1 MAGAPDVRVRLS
13 AEGVDEVVRALGKIR
28 AASEKAGK
36 SAGKGKGFGLLNEA
50 LEDMKG
56 LLPQLGIAAAVAGLG
71 ALAKRAVDTADKI
84 GKLSA
89 KTGVSAQAISVFNVA
104 GKTADATFEQ
114 LSGGLVKFNKTMGDL
129 DRGSKDAGEAVRLLF
144 GNSKALEGLNSEQ
157 RLLKVVDAI
166 GRMEAGY
173 KKARAAQDFFGK
185 SGADLIPL
193 MNELADGGFERAAE
207 KARKLGL
214 IIDEDLAEA
223 AQRAN
228 DNMQDL
234 KLAAEGAATQFAAG
248 LAPAVADASK
258 ALLEATTGEGVNGI
272 RKVGEIVGSV
282 LKGIA
287 SAFIVAGKAVG
298 AWVEFIVAGFDD
310 LIERFKIAGQLFT
323 TAPSNWGAV
332 FEKANQQVKKAAEN
346 RKAIFE
352 YFKEDVLSSLDALW
366 NPQASAG
373 DGGTGGGGTGG
384 EDPKI
389 DPTLVKAAIARK
401 KAQLDAELALAKK
414 YIALDEQAAK
424 AAYER
429 GILDLQKYYEERR
442 VLMLT
447 AFENEIFTLQEKRDL
462 AAKAITSTA
471 AEEVAKRAEIE
482 AIDAAIDQKKLDR
495 QLKLAELNNEEAKKL
510 RDLGKQRADIERR
523 ILELQ
528 GKTYEAT
535 MAAIKDQAE
544 ELRKAGIDP
553 KTVERL
559 TTALTRQADFR
570 KAEKAGTDLQGQLDA
585 AQARIENRV
594 AGGEIFPFQAADLYR
609 SVIQAMIPQLTA
621 AADQMER
628 FATTDEDR
636 AAVAAFRGEIDRLK
650 ISADENAQ
658 AMAEFKASAES
669 ALTSDLTNFFTS
681 GIDEAEN
688 FGDAM
693 RGLALSVVDSLRQI
707 AAQML
712 ATLATEQ
719 ILDFFGGGGGPDPGK
734 AAAAGTAQA
743 APLMAAGTAISAG
756 GAALGAGA
764 AAVSASAASLM
775 AAAQMLMIANSTSSV
790 GFASGGFVSGP
801 GTGTSD
807 SIPARLSNGEF
818 VVRSAVVRQ
827 PGILAHLIALNQGS
841 GARSLRSRG
850 SIPRFAEGGLVS
862 AGGLV
867 RTEDAAAQAGIV
879 VGLEEGVIVRKVLGA
894 LKTKEAQRIQ
904 IENLGHNQKRARN
917 ALGR

>member
-1 MAGAPDVRVRLS
+1 MAGEGSDIRVKLS
-13 AEGVDEVVRALGKIR
+13 AQGVEEVVRALQRVRTEARKTGKD
-28 AASEKAGK
+28 
-36 SAGKGKGFGLLNEA
+36 SAKDFSLLNSA
-50 LEDMKG
+50 VSDFKT
-56 LLPQLGIAAAVAGLG
+56 LLPSLSVAAAVTGIG
-71 ALAKRAVDTADKI
+71 AMAKKALDTADAM
-84 GKLSA
+84 GKLSQ
-89 KTGVSAQAISVFNVA
+89 KTGVSTEALSVLNIA
-104 GKTADATFEQ
+104 AKTADASFEQ
-114 LSGGLVKFNKTMGDL
+114 ISGALVKFNKGMGDL
-129 DRGSKDAGEAVRLLF
+129 DRGSKEAGEAVRLLF
-144 GNSKALEGLNSEQ
+144 GNSKALEGLNTEQ
-157 RLLKVVDAI
+157 RLLKVTDAI
-166 GRMEAGY
+166 GRMESGY
-173 KKARAAQDFFGK
+173 RKTRAAQDFFGK

-193 MNELADGGFERAAE
+193 MNDLADGGFERAAE

-214 IIDEDLAEA
+214 IIDQDLAEA
-223 AQRAN
+223 VQRAN
-228 DNMQDL
+228 DNMEDL
-234 KLAAEGAATQFAAG
+234 RLAAEGAATQFAAG

-272 RKVGEIVGSV
+272 RKVGEIVGAV

-298 AWVEFIVAGFDD
+298 AWFESIVEGFDD
-310 LIERFKIAGQLFT
+310 LIERFKIAGQIFT

-373 DGGTGGGGTGG
+373 GGKKTGDGDTGGGG
-384 EDPKI
+384 PKI

-401 KAQLDAELALAKK
+401 KAQLEAELALAKK
-414 YIALDEQAAK
+414 YLAIDEQTAK
-424 AAYER
+424 DAYEK
-429 GILDLQKYYEERR
+429 GILSLQQYFEERR

-447 AFENEIFTLQEKRDL
+447 SFDNEIVTLQEKRDL

-495 QLKLAELNNEEAKKL
+495 KLRLAELNSEEAKKL
-510 RDLGKQRADIERR
+510 RDLGKQRAEIERQ
-523 ILELQ
+523 ILEVQ

-535 MAAIKDQAE
+535 IASIKAQAE
-544 ELRKAGIDP
+544 ELRKAGVDP
-553 KTVERL
+553 GTISRL
-559 TTALTRQADFR
+559 TTALERQASFR
-570 KAEKAGTDLQGQLDA
+570 QAQDAGGALQGQLDA
-585 AQARIENRV
+585 ALTGIQNRV

-609 SVIQAMIPQLTA
+609 SAIQAMVPQLTA

-628 FATTDEDR
+628 FATTDEEM
-636 AAVAAFRGEIDRLK
+636 AAVAAFRGEIDKLA
-650 ISADENAQ
+650 ISADKDAQ
-658 AMAEFKASAES
+658 EMAEFKASVES
-669 ALTSDLTNFFTS
+669 SLTSDLTNFFTN

-712 ATLATEQ
+712 ATYATQQLLKMGTGLATG
-719 ILDFFGGGGGPDPGK
+719 L
-734 AAAAGTAQA
+734 
-743 APLMAAGTAISAG
+743 
-756 GAALGAGA
+756 
-764 AAVSASAASLM
+764 
-775 AAAQMLMIANSTSSV
+775 
-790 GFASGGFVSGP
+790 GFASGGLVSGP

-818 VVRSAVVRQ
+818 VVRASAVRQ
-827 PGILAHLIALNQGS
+827 PGVLDHLTALNEGM
-841 GARSLRSRG
+841 GRPVVRG
-850 SIPRFAEGGLVS
+850 SRQVPRYAE
-862 AGGLV
+862 GGLV

-879 VGLEEGVIVRKVLGA
+879 VGLEEGVIVRKVMGA

>member
-1 MAGAPDVRVRLS
+1 MAEAPDVRVRLS
-13 AEGVDEVVRALGKIR
+13 AEGVDEVVRALDKIR
-28 AASEKAGK
+28 AASDKAGK

-50 LEDMKG
+50 LGDMKG
-56 LLPQLGIAAAVAGLG
+56 ILPQLGIAAAVAGLG
-71 ALAKRAVDTADKI
+71 ALAKRAADTADQV

-89 KTGVSAQAISVFNVA
+89 KTGVSAQALSVLNVA
-104 GKTADATFEQ
+104 GRTADVTFEQ
-114 LSGGLVKFNKTMGDL
+114 ISGALVKFNKGMGDL
-129 DRGSKDAGEAVRLLF
+129 DRGSKEAGEAVRLLF
-144 GNSKALEGLNSEQ
+144 GNSKALEGLNTEQ
-157 RLLKVVDAI
+157 RLLKVTDAI

-173 KKARAAQDFFGK
+173 KKTRAAQDFFGK

-193 MNELADGGFERAAE
+193 MNDLADGGFEKAAE

-214 IIDEDLAEA
+214 IIDQDLAEA

-228 DNMQDL
+228 DNMEDL
-234 KLAAEGAATQFAAG
+234 RLAAEGAATQFAAG

-298 AWVEFIVAGFDD
+298 AWFEFIVEGFDD
-310 LIERFKIAGQLFT
+310 LIERFKIAGQIFT

-373 DGGTGGGGTGG
+373 GGKKTGDGDTGGGG
-384 EDPKI
+384 PKI

-414 YIALDEQAAK
+414 YIAIDEQTAK
-424 AAYER
+424 DAYEK
-429 GILDLQKYYEERR
+429 GIISLQQYYEKRR

-447 AFENEIFTLQEKRDL
+447 AFENEIATLKEKRDL

-495 QLKLAELNNEEAKKL
+495 KLKLAELNSEEAEKL
-510 RDLGKQRADIERR
+510 RDLGKQRAEIERQ
-523 ILELQ
+523 ILEVQ

-535 MAAIKDQAE
+535 IASIKAQAE
-544 ELRKAGIDP
+544 ELRKAGVDP
-553 KTVERL
+553 GTISRL
-559 TTALTRQADFR
+559 TTALERQASFR
-570 KAEKAGTDLQGQLDA
+570 QAQDAGGALQGQLDA
-585 AQARIENRV
+585 AQTGIQNRV

-609 SVIQAMIPQLTA
+609 SAIQAMIPQLTA

-636 AAVAAFRGEIDRLK
+636 AAVAAFRGEIDQLA
-650 ISADENAQ
+650 ISADKDAQ
-658 AMAEFKASAES
+658 EMAEFKASVES

-712 ATLATEQ
+712 ATYLTQ
-719 ILDFFGGGGGPDPGK
+719 KLLSSIGGFGFSEGGLVG
-734 AAAAGTAQA
+734 
-743 APLMAAGTAISAG
+743 
-756 GAALGAGA
+756 
-764 AAVSASAASLM
+764 
-775 AAAQMLMIANSTSSV
+775 
-790 GFASGGFVSGP
+790 GFASGGYVSGA

-850 SIPRFAEGGLVS
+850 SVPRFAEGGLVT
-862 AGGLV
+862 AGEALSTGA
-867 RTEDAAAQAGIV
+867 TIDASF
-879 VGLEEGVIVRKVLGA
+879 GLEPGVIV
-894 LKTKEAQRIQ
+894 KEVRAFMKGPDGQRIQ
-904 IENLGHNQKRARN
+904 IENLSQNQKRATR
-917 ALGR
+917 ALGRG

>member
-1 MAGAPDVRVRLS
+1 MAGEGSDIRVKLS
-13 AEGVDEVVRALGKIR
+13 AQGVEEVVRALQRVRTEARKTGKD
-28 AASEKAGK
+28 
-36 SAGKGKGFGLLNEA
+36 SAKDFSLLNSA
-50 LEDMKG
+50 VSDFKT
-56 LLPQLGIAAAVAGLG
+56 LLPSLSVAAAVTGIG
-71 ALAKRAVDTADKI
+71 AMVKKALDTADAM
-84 GKLSA
+84 GKLSQ
-89 KTGVSAQAISVFNVA
+89 KTGVSTEALSVLNIA
-104 GKTADATFEQ
+104 AKTADASFEQ
-114 LSGGLVKFNKTMGDL
+114 ISGALVKFNKGMGDL
-129 DRGSKDAGEAVRLLF
+129 DRGSKEAGEAVRLLF
-144 GNSKALEGLNSEQ
+144 GNSKALEGLNTEQ
-157 RLLKVVDAI
+157 RLLKVTDAI
-166 GRMEAGY
+166 GRMESGY
-173 KKARAAQDFFGK
+173 RKTRAAQDFFGK

-193 MNELADGGFERAAE
+193 MNDLADGGFERAAE

-214 IIDEDLAEA
+214 IIDQDLAEA
-223 AQRAN
+223 VQRAN
-228 DNMQDL
+228 DNMEDL
-234 KLAAEGAATQFAAG
+234 RLAAEGAATQFAAG

-272 RKVGEIVGSV
+272 RKVGEIVGAV

-298 AWVEFIVAGFDD
+298 AWFESIVEGFDD
-310 LIERFKIAGQLFT
+310 LIERFKIAGQIFT

-373 DGGTGGGGTGG
+373 GGKKTGDGDTGGGG
-384 EDPKI
+384 PKI

-401 KAQLDAELALAKK
+401 KAQLEAELALAKK
-414 YIALDEQAAK
+414 YLAIDEQTAK
-424 AAYER
+424 DAYEK
-429 GILDLQKYYEERR
+429 GILSLQQYFEERR

-447 AFENEIFTLQEKRDL
+447 SFDNEIVTLQEKRDL

-495 QLKLAELNNEEAKKL
+495 KLKLAELNSEEAKKL
-510 RDLGKQRADIERR
+510 RDLGKQRAEIERQ
-523 ILELQ
+523 ILEVQ

-535 MAAIKDQAE
+535 IASIKAQAE
-544 ELRKAGIDP
+544 ELRKAGVDP
-553 KTVERL
+553 GTISRL
-559 TTALTRQADFR
+559 TTALERQASFR
-570 KAEKAGTDLQGQLDA
+570 QAQDAGGALQGQLDA
-585 AQARIENRV
+585 ALTGIQNRV

-609 SVIQAMIPQLTA
+609 SAIQAMVPQLTA

-628 FATTDEDR
+628 FATTDEEM
-636 AAVAAFRGEIDRLK
+636 AAVAAFRGEIDKLA
-650 ISADENAQ
+650 ISADKDAQ
-658 AMAEFKASAES
+658 EMAEFKASVES
-669 ALTSDLTNFFTS
+669 SLTSDLTNFFTN

-712 ATLATEQ
+712 ATYATQQLLKMGTGLATG
-719 ILDFFGGGGGPDPGK
+719 L
-734 AAAAGTAQA
+734 
-743 APLMAAGTAISAG
+743 
-756 GAALGAGA
+756 
-764 AAVSASAASLM
+764 
-775 AAAQMLMIANSTSSV
+775 
-790 GFASGGFVSGP
+790 GFASGGLVSGP

-818 VVRSAVVRQ
+818 VVRASAVRQ
-827 PGILAHLIALNQGS
+827 PGVLDHLTALNEGM
-841 GARSLRSRG
+841 GRPVVRG
-850 SIPRFAEGGLVS
+850 SRQVPRYAE
-862 AGGLV
+862 GGLV

-879 VGLEEGVIVRKVLGA
+879 VGLEEGVIVRKVMGA

>member
-1 MAGAPDVRVRLS
+1 MAGEGSDIRVKLS
-13 AEGVDEVVRALGKIR
+13 AQGVEEVVRALQRVRTEARKTGKD
-28 AASEKAGK
+28 
-36 SAGKGKGFGLLNEA
+36 SAKDFSLLNSA
-50 LEDMKG
+50 VSDFKT
-56 LLPQLGIAAAVAGLG
+56 LLPSLSVAAAVTGIG
-71 ALAKRAVDTADKI
+71 AMVKKALDTADAM
-84 GKLSA
+84 GKLSQ
-89 KTGVSAQAISVFNVA
+89 KTGVSTEALSVLNIA
-104 GKTADATFEQ
+104 AKTADASFEQ
-114 LSGGLVKFNKTMGDL
+114 ISGALVKFNKGMGDL
-129 DRGSKDAGEAVRLLF
+129 DRGSKEAGEAVRLLF
-144 GNSKALEGLNSEQ
+144 GNSKALEGLNTEQ
-157 RLLKVVDAI
+157 RLLKVTDAI
-166 GRMEAGY
+166 GRMESGY
-173 KKARAAQDFFGK
+173 RKTRAAQDFFGK

-193 MNELADGGFERAAE
+193 MNDLADGGFERAAE

-214 IIDEDLAEA
+214 IIDQDLAEA
-223 AQRAN
+223 VQRAN
-228 DNMQDL
+228 DNMEDL
-234 KLAAEGAATQFAAG
+234 RLAAEGAATQFAAG

-272 RKVGEIVGSV
+272 RKVGEIVGAV

-298 AWVEFIVAGFDD
+298 AWFESIVEGFDD
-310 LIERFKIAGQLFT
+310 LIERFKIAGQIFT

-373 DGGTGGGGTGG
+373 GGKKTGDGDTGGGG
-384 EDPKI
+384 PKI

-401 KAQLDAELALAKK
+401 KAQLEAELALAKK
-414 YIALDEQAAK
+414 YLAIDEQTAK
-424 AAYER
+424 DAYEK
-429 GILDLQKYYEERR
+429 GILSLQQYFEERR

-447 AFENEIFTLQEKRDL
+447 SFDNEIVTLQEKRDL

-495 QLKLAELNNEEAKKL
+495 KLKLAELNSDEAKKL
-510 RDLGKQRADIERR
+510 RDLGKQRAEIERQ
-523 ILELQ
+523 ILEVQ

-535 MAAIKDQAE
+535 IASIKAQAE
-544 ELRKAGIDP
+544 ELRKAGVDP
-553 KTVERL
+553 GTISRL
-559 TTALTRQADFR
+559 TTALERQASFR
-570 KAEKAGTDLQGQLDA
+570 QAQDAGGALQGQLDA
-585 AQARIENRV
+585 ALTGIQNRV

-609 SVIQAMIPQLTA
+609 SAIQAMVPQLTA

-628 FATTDEDR
+628 FATTDEEM
-636 AAVAAFRGEIDRLK
+636 AAVAAFRGEIDKLA
-650 ISADENAQ
+650 ISADKDAQ
-658 AMAEFKASAES
+658 EMAEFKASVES
-669 ALTSDLTNFFTS
+669 WLTSDLTNFFTN

-712 ATLATEQ
+712 ATYATQQLLKMGTGLATG
-719 ILDFFGGGGGPDPGK
+719 L
-734 AAAAGTAQA
+734 
-743 APLMAAGTAISAG
+743 
-756 GAALGAGA
+756 
-764 AAVSASAASLM
+764 
-775 AAAQMLMIANSTSSV
+775 
-790 GFASGGFVSGP
+790 GFASGGLVSGP

-818 VVRSAVVRQ
+818 VVRASAVRQ
-827 PGILAHLIALNQGS
+827 PGVLDHLTALNEGM
-841 GARSLRSRG
+841 GRPVVRG
-850 SIPRFAEGGLVS
+850 SRQVPRYAE
-862 AGGLV
+862 GGLV

-879 VGLEEGVIVRKVLGA
+879 VGLEEGVIVRKVMGA